1 MRHSYVVIEGNIG
14 AGKTSLVK
22 LLAQRYG
29 GRRVLEGFAENPF
42 LPRFYEDP
50 HRYAFAVEM
59 SFLSD
64 RYHQLNS
71 ELRQQSLFTS
81 NTFSDYSLSKSLI
94 FARSNLQADE
104 FELFQKMYRIMMS
117 NLPKPDLLV
126 YLHRGIDQLQKNILK
141 RGRDYEQNISDEY
154 LIKIQDSYFQYLKQ
168 QELKMLV
175 LDINKLDFVTNSE
188 TFERICQLI
197 DNQYD
202 VGVKK
207 VIF

>member
-14 AGKTSLVK
+14 AGKTSLVS

-29 GRRVLEGFAENPF
+29 GREVLEGFAENPF
-42 LPRFYEDP
+42 LPKFYEDP
-50 HRYAFAVEM
+50 DRYAFAVEM

-64 RYHQLNS
+64 RFHQLNN

-94 FARSNLQADE
+94 FARSNLQKDE
-104 FELFQKMYRIMMS
+104 FELFKKMYQIMMS

-126 YLHRGIDQLQKNILK
+126 YLHRDVNELQKNIQK
-141 RGRDYEQNISDEY
+141 RGREYEQNISDDY

-168 QELKMLV
+168 QDLKMLV
-175 LDINKLDFVTNSE
+175 LDINNLDFVANPE
-188 TFERICQLI
+188 AFDKICQLI
-197 DNQYD
+197 DSQYD
-202 VGVKK
+202 VGIKK

>member
-14 AGKTSLVK
+14 SGKTSLVS
-22 LLAQRYG
+22 LLSKRYG
-29 GRRVLEGFAENPF
+29 GRSVLEGFAENPF

-50 HRYAFAVEM
+50 DRYAFAVEM

-94 FARSNLQADE
+94 FARSNLQQDE
-104 FELFQKMYRIMMS
+104 FELFKKMYQIMMS

-126 YLHRGIDQLQKNILK
+126 YLHRDVDELQKNIQK

-188 TFERICQLI
+188 TFDKICQLI
-197 DNQYD
+197 DSQHD

>member
-14 AGKTSLVK
+14 AGKTSLVS

-50 HRYAFAVEM
+50 DRYAFAVEM

-64 RYHQLNS
+64 RFHQLNN

-94 FARSNLQADE
+94 FARSNLQQDE
-104 FELFQKMYRIMMS
+104 FELFKKMYQIMMS

-126 YLHRGIDQLQKNILK
+126 YLHRDVNELQKNIQK
-141 RGRDYEQNISDEY
+141 RGREYEQNISDEY

-168 QELKMLV
+168 QDLKMLV
-175 LDINKLDFVTNSE
+175 LDINNLDFVTNSE
-188 TFERICQLI
+188 AFDKICQLI
-197 DNQYD
+197 DSQHD